1 MKFFLRNLW
10 IATVVMTSIQ
20 AVIIFKGNAVNDPLA
35 TFLTPF
41 NSCVFHAPTQT
52 LFFGL
57 DNNSA
62 GYSLT
67 KLTTTIGSCIG
78 IASTT
83 GNNPLAGTFISN
95 LALST
100 PTTSDQPLIICTS
113 TTNSSTLPTALFAVN
128 TSGSTVTTSA
138 TLNDAGGTST
148 VNEIIG
154 VAASSAYVFA
164 AVTTNGAT
172 TSFGTGANDGI
183 ALLTINP
190 TTLALTPLNATNGN
204 TGNQALT
211 VTTTT
216 TQVAPGGQAV
226 TFSAATY
233 TPPMCWNE
241 TLQRLYV
248 GLQGT
253 SAVKMLSVLIAEVN
267 PATNTLS
274 LLNQVGNNY
283 TPINDNTRIIGTSGT
298 NPITAQKLAVME
310 TSTGFYY
317 LIVQGGNDIATN
329 TNNLVYAVPLVSG
342 NAADN
347 IVGTFAKAD
356 LTSED
361 FTIQATQVGDLFA
374 NTNVA
379 AVVGNGGYPGGNLY
393 VTHAP
398 ADNGTTQ
405 GISSLFVQ
413 GDTVFISIQSTAN
426 APVGNTVPGIYY
438 SQPIFNDK
446 GKIQSWTAWSKAAP
460 AASGAA
466 DGSVH
471 NVFVNAVTGHII
483 STDVSKTIVNT
494 TEWYFVDQDNSNALV
509 NILNTTFPNGC
520 FSSYILDKT
529 TKNFGDLDGEVN
541 SYALFGGYG
550 TVAFACLSNTPLA
563 LTTDF
568 AQTPFFLTTT
578 LPNDTAPVT
587 CLGFSK
593 WQANQTKGFFF
604 AGTKNGLYA
613 YANTETGYGFN
624 QQELGSF
631 NNVPFSQNSWQ
642 KVTSITGEVKSIQS
656 IGGSVYVL
664 TKSVDAQGNPV
675 DTVFQIP
682 SQNSITNIVA
692 NTNTIATSNTGNLAN
707 SYLFFDIAL
716 IPTSQDFSTSY
727 ALLATSNGLY
737 QSAENIDA
745 QNNQV
750 NAGWTRITTD
760 VTDKIFTLSNTL
772 YPLTCFTTSWTSS
785 ATRQKSY
792 DKALLHQFS
801 SIVSGTT
808 FTENPTTYISNSGT
822 PSVTNSISALFN
834 DGTRRFIVAQPDDG
848 KGNNNQMYTLPYLN
862 NNSHWNYTNTP
873 RLLQDTF
880 LSPDTVGRYYWIH
893 MMGNTGILYVGTN
906 NGVIALG

>member
-1 MKFFLRNLW
+1 MKFFLRNLC
-10 IATVVMTSIQ
+10 IATLVMTSIQ
-20 AVIIFKGNAVNDPLA
+20 AVVVFKGNAVNDPLA

-41 NSCVFHAPTQT
+41 NNCVFHAPTQT

-62 GYSLT
+62 TYSLT
-67 KLTTTIGSCIG
+67 KLTSTIGSCIG

-83 GNNPLAGTFISN
+83 GNNPLANTFINN

-100 PTTSDQPLIICTS
+100 PTTSGQPHIICTS
-113 TTNSSTLPTALFAVN
+113 TTNSETLPTALFAVN
-128 TSGSTVTTSA
+128 TLGTTVTTSGN
-138 TLNDAGGTST
+138 LNDSGGTST
-148 VNEIIG
+148 AASIVA

-190 TTLALTPLNATNGN
+190 TTLALTPLNATDGN

-216 TQVAPGGQAV
+216 TQVTPGAQAV
-226 TFSAATY
+226 TFATSY
-233 TPPMCWNE
+233 TPAMCWNE

-253 SAVKMLSVLIAEVN
+253 ADIKMLSVLIGEVN
-267 PATNTLS
+267 TATNALS
-274 LLNQVGNNY
+274 LLSQVGNNY
-283 TPINDNTRIIGTSGT
+283 APVNDNTRIIGTQGA

-317 LIVQGGNDIATN
+317 LIVQGGNNTAAD

-347 IVGTFAKAD
+347 IKGTFAKAD
-356 LTSED
+356 LTTDD
-361 FTIQATQVGDLFA
+361 FTIQATEAGDLFA

-379 AVVGNGGYPGGNLY
+379 AVVGNGGYPGGT
-393 VTHAP
+393 VVISTAP
-398 ADNGTTQ
+398 AANGTTQ
-405 GISSLFVQ
+405 GISSLFVE

-426 APVGNTVPGIYY
+426 TLVDDTVPGIYY

-446 GKIQSWTAWSKAAP
+446 GKIQSWSAWSKAAP

-466 DGSVH
+466 DGSVR
-471 NVFVNAVTGHII
+471 NVFVNALTGHII

-494 TEWYFVDQDNSNALV
+494 TEWYFTDQDNSNALV
-509 NILNTTFPNGC
+509 NILNETFSNGC
-520 FSSYILDKT
+520 FSSYVLDRKVQ
-529 TKNFGDLDGEVN
+529 NFDQDN
-541 SYALFGGYG
+541 SFALFGGYG
-550 TVAFACLSNTPLA
+550 TVAFALLSSDALA

-568 AQTPFFLTTT
+568 SVDTLFLKTT

-593 WQANQTKGFFF
+593 WTAGQNRGFFF

-613 YANTETGYGFN
+613 YANTATGGGFN
-624 QQELGSF
+624 QEGIGTFQF
-631 NNVPFSQNSWQ
+631 VPFPENSWQ
-642 KVTSITGEVKSIQS
+642 KITSITGEVRAIKS

-664 TKSVDAQGNPV
+664 TKSVETDGTIV

-682 SQNSITNIVA
+682 SQTNIADIVT
-692 NTNTIATSNTGNLAN
+692 NTNTIATSNTDDLEG

-716 IPTSQDFSTSY
+716 IPSSENLVTSY

-737 QSAENIDA
+737 KSTTAIDTR
-745 QNNQV
+745 NNQ
-750 NAGWTRITTD
+750 NAAAWELVTTD
-760 VTDKIFTLSNTL
+760 VTDITDKIFTLSNTL

-801 SIVSGTT
+801 SIVSDTT
-808 FTENPTTYISNSGT
+808 FTENPTSYISNSGT
-822 PSVTNSISALFN
+822 PSVINSISALFN

-848 KGNNNQMYTLPYLN
+848 NGKNNLLYTLPYLN
-862 NNSHWNYTNTP
+862 DSSHWNYTNTP
-873 RLLQDTF
+873 RLLQDEF
-880 LSPDTVGRYYWIH
+880 LSPDTVGRYYWIQ
-893 MMGNTGILYVGTN
+893 MIGNTGILYVGTD